1 MLSSVDKGISC
12 THSDLTLAGI
22 KLTLFVV
29 GRRHNIVRVI
39 ADMSF
44 GHPALPI
51 SNLSWMSFVLYV
63 ELEGN
68 MKYKRL
74 SDDR

>member
-29 GRRHNIVRVI
+29 GRRHNVVRVI

-44 GHPALPI
+44 GNPALPI
-51 SNLSWMSFVLYV
+51 SNLSIIQCNV
-63 ELEGN
+63 ELEGI
-68 MKYKRL
+68 MKYER
-74 SDDR
+74 